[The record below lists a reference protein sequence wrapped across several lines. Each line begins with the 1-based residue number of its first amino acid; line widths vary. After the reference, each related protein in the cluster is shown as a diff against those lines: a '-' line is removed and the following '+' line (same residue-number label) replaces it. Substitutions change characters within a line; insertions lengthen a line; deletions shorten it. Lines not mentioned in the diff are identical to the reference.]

1 MIKKEGEKVPFYK
14 PNGETIG
21 SEIVLSGRELDN
33 DISLLETV
41 AYTLSSLTLKSIDL
55 SINGQLR
62 QTTVIASS
70 EVIEGTVFGVTIRVR

>member
-1 MIKKEGEKVPFYK
+1 MPFYK
-14 PNGETIG
+14 PNGESIG
-21 SEIVLSGRELDN
+21 SENILSGRELDN
-33 DISLLETV
+33 DISLFETV

-70 EVIEGTVFGVTIRVR
+70 EVIEGTVFGVTIRVK